1 MKRKKLLIFI
11 CCLYYGS
18 TYAQL
23 VSLDTV
29 LSRIEKNNLS
39 LLSYLNKIKADDE
52 LVNGA
57 NTWMPPKFA
66 AEYDD
71 IPYNYN
77 PDKTQLRLSLMQDF
91 PNPKKIN
98 AKQNYLQSIS
108 SIDKNESEFHKIEL
122 FTIAKEAFYKRYI
135 TEQKIKVLEES
146 SKILR
151 MMITAAEKQMAI
163 ARGDLA
169 AVYKLE
175 ARLAENETMLVHE
188 QNMVRSQTSTLNYLM
203 NEDVNKTFD
212 IDTSNLIKNYRA
224 LKSDMMLDSLDCKR
238 SDIMRMS
245 SIINSMKLNQTV
257 VSYRSKP
264 EFGMRLESYTKFGG
278 RADAYSVMGTV
289 TIPIAPWS
297 AKGYKSEIKSMGFG
311 IEAMEQNKQNMVNM
325 ARQMIKMYLIEL
337 ESEYKE
343 LDNYAQLV
351 IPAYKKSLDANLL
364 SYSQNT
370 NDLNMTLMAWD
381 DLQMAQMEYLKHFG
395 TYFTT
400 QAQYE
405 KEVQI
410 R

>member
-11 CCLYYGS
+11 CWLYYGS

-245 SIINSMKLNQTV
+245 SIINSMRLNQTV
-257 VSYRSKP
+257 MSMRSKP
-264 EFGMRLESYTKFGG
+264 EFGMRLENW
-278 RADAYSVMGTV
+278 
-289 TIPIAPWS
+289 P
-297 AKGYKSEIKSMGFG
+297 
-311 IEAMEQNKQNMVNM
+311 
-325 ARQMIKMYLIEL
+325 
-337 ESEYKE
+337 
-343 LDNYAQLV
+343 
-351 IPAYKKSLDANLL
+351 PASLR
-364 SYSQNT
+364 
-370 NDLNMTLMAWD
+370 ND
-381 DLQMAQMEYLKHFG
+381 
-395 TYFTT
+395 
-400 QAQYE
+400 
-405 KEVQI
+405 
-410 R
+410 